1 MLSPSEFR
9 AAIAEI
15 GYELGPE
22 VLAGTR
28 ALLVDEQVQ
37 LAKAA
42 APPVIDVPYG
52 EHPRQCL
59 DIYSPEGGGVELPVL
74 VWVHGGGFLKE
85 AKSDPTH
92 PFNAHFGRFAARN
105 GMLGVVI
112 NYRLAPDSVWPS
124 GPEDLAL
131 VVDWL
136 KAHASE
142 HGGDPDR
149 IVLAGTSAGAAHIA
163 GYLKHRP
170 GKEGI
175 CGAVLLSG
183 LYGFTPLEDRDR
195 IYFGD
200 DPDLDAER
208 LPARAVTET
217 AVPLFVAF
225 AEFDLPRFQAES
237 VGLLQA
243 RLQRHGHI
251 PRGTIAIGHN
261 HYSIGY
267 HIGTSDSR
275 LSDEIIPFVRDCTTR
290 TG

>member
-1 MLSPSEFR
+1 MIGFR
-9 AAIAEI
+9 AAIA
-15 GYELGPE
+15 GMGCQLGPA

-28 ALLVDEQVQ
+28 ALLVDEQEQ
-37 LAKAA
+37 LARL
-42 APPVIDVPYG
+42 APRPVVDVPYG

-59 DIYSPEGGGVELPVL
+59 DIYAPEDRADKRPVL

-92 PFNAHFGRFAARN
+92 PFNAHFGRFAARK

-136 KAHASE
+136 KIHAGE
-142 HGGDPDR
+142 HGGDPER

-170 GKEGI
+170 DRENI
-175 CGAVLLSG
+175 RGAVLLSG

-195 IYFGD
+195 IYFGEN
-200 DPDLDAER
+200 PDHDAER
-208 LPARAVTET
+208 LPAPAVADT
-217 AVPLFVAF
+217 AIPLFVAF

-237 VGLLQA
+237 LGLLQA
-243 RLQRHGHI
+243 RLERGGRI

-267 HIGTSDSR
+267 HIGTADRR
-275 LSDEIIPFVRDCTTR
+275 LSDEIIAFVRDCTAR
-290 TG
+290 KK